1 MALMDITKGQGIHL
15 DLEKVADDPGPYT
28 MSYGFDLDVLCE
40 SIRKV
45 GLINPPLV
53 ARNQEGSFDVVSGF
67 RRILALKALGERN
80 AFCHDV
86 TTALAS
92 PLERLLAAFYEN
104 LATRKFNDME
114 KAILLHKLQAHVATE
129 EILASFMPLL
139 SLPSHEGTLK
149 FYLKLLHLE
158 ESVQR
163 AIGREEISIKVARAL
178 VEMEKDS
185 QQVLFQW
192 IILLK
197 YNLNQQLKFVEYI
210 EDIRMRETLAAPEL
224 LTEESFLKVMENP
237 RLNNP
242 QKGKAVLETL
252 RLRRFPRLAQ
262 AQHAVE
268 SALSAISLPREA
280 SIHYDPCLEN
290 PYYRLEINFKHGK
303 DLKHAI
309 SRLHALPELEALPE
323 LWTGR

>member
-28 MSYGFDLDVLCE
+28 MSYGFNLDVLCE

-149 FYLKLLHLE
+149 FYLKLLHLG

-163 AIGREEISIKVARAL
+163 AIGREEISIKVAKAL

-192 IILLK
+192 INLLK
-197 YNLNQQLKFVEYI
+197 YNFNQQLKFIEYI
-210 EDIRMRETLAAPEL
+210 EDIRIRETLAAPEL

-268 SALSAISLPREA
+268 SAVSAISLPREA
-280 SIHYDPCLEN
+280 CIHYDPYLEN

-303 DLKHAI
+303 DLKNAI